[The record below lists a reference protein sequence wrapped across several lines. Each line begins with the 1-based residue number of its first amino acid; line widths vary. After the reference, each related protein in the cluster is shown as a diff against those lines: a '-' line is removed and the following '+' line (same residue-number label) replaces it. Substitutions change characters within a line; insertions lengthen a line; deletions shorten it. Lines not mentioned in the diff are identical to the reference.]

1 VAYPLYFWSTVGAT
15 GRTDEQIYAALR
27 DGDWECV
34 AAAAGIL
41 DFRRD
46 LISSDP
52 HWMRASLLPHPDSGL
67 PQDRFL
73 VVLLPDIPTE
83 DALRDLRYV
92 GLRNRLTMFDPQTAR

>member
-1 VAYPLYFWSTVGAT
+1 MVYSLYFWSAAAAN
-15 GRTDEQIYAALR
+15 GRTDEQVYAALR
-27 DGDWECV
+27 GGDWQCV
-34 AAAAGIL
+34 AAAPDIL

-52 HWMRASLLPHPDSGL
+52 HWVQTSLLPHPGSGL

-73 VVLLPDIPTE
+73 EVLLSDVPAE

-92 GLRNRLTMFDPQTAR
+92 ALRNRLTMFDPQAAG

>member
-1 VAYPLYFWSTVGAT
+1 MAYPLYFWSAAAAN
-15 GRTDEQIYAALR
+15 GRTDEQVYATLR
-27 DGDWECV
+27 DGDWMCV
-34 AAAAGIL
+34 AAAAEIL

-52 HWMRASLLPHPDSGL
+52 HWMRASLLPHPGSGL

-73 VVLLPDIPTE
+73 VVLLPDIPAE

-92 GLRNRLTMFDPQTAR
+92 ALRNRLTMFDPQAAH